1 MLENFKRNLP
11 YPGSPDFD
19 QDSFIGLWVD
29 DCVWSDVE
37 YWKLEKDLL
46 SINSIYPSPTLV
58 PREILIGVMKI
69 VQFLMVPN
77 WNNFQIL
84 ETAELYTLDKNIEE
98 IPNIYDRFERLQYVL
113 SVLYTDII
121 DIDNIDFDYQLIP
134 IP

>member
-1 MLENFKRNLP
+1 
-11 YPGSPDFD
+11 
-19 QDSFIGLWVD
+19 
-29 DCVWSDVE
+29 
-37 YWKLEKDLL
+37 
-46 SINSIYPSPTLV
+46 
-58 PREILIGVMKI
+58 MKI